1 MIENKR
7 ATRKGDVNDHVS
19 EHHRLKKRTIDW
31 DSAQCLAYSTNHLQL
46 LTLET
51 WFTNLE
57 QTPLNRCQQLPAP
70 YKRVIHDTD
79 ITNEQN
85 DLPNSLT
92 KLHKQLGRMQFLV
105 YEKMLVFIY
114 PKLQEIDHMIIC

>member
-1 MIENKR
+1 MIEHKQ

-19 EHHRLKKRTIDW
+19 EHHRLKKRAIDW
-31 DSAQCLAYSTNHLQL
+31 DSAQCLAYSTNQLQL

-57 QTPLNRCQQLPAP
+57 QTPLTRCQQLPAP

-85 DLPNSLT
+85 DPPNSLT